1 MDTFLTLMT
10 EAIKPSNILDIAIIA
25 FLFYE
30 VYMLV
35 KGTRAI
41 QLIKG
46 ILLLLLLNI
55 ISDVLGL
62 VTVNWLLINIQTILI
77 VAIPIIFQ
85 PELRKAL
92 EKLGTGSFWNIFK
105 SDDTEEKDQE
115 VVVNAV
121 VKSMVKASKEKIGM
135 LIVLKRETQLGE
147 YTTTG
152 VEIDAKVSSA
162 LITNIFVPN
171 TPLHDGAVII
181 ENNRIIAASCYL
193 PLSDST
199 KISKDLGTRHRAAI
213 GLTENTDA
221 LVLVVS
227 EETGAMSLADGGI
240 LIRDINET
248 KLKELI
254 LRKIK
259 KEQAPVGK
267 IWDKW
272 GKKNE
277 KV

>member
-1 MDTFLTLMT
+1 LDTFLTLMT